1 MLITY
6 FGISSLMILI
16 CYPSK
21 KINVVISRVITL
33 YVSAFVFGGILNI
46 IYFNSGLGVW
56 LKALAAGRYKKL
68 FALII
73 ISSVTVIFICRTLK
87 KYEQMNIKRKNTFNV
102 TLIHNDRQVEVMAL
116 YDTGNCLTEPI
127 TKRAVSICSFKTAD
141 ELLGDNSET
150 IKKLMEC
157 MDKKAYLSEKVYI
170 VPFVSVGN
178 ENGLIT
184 AVEITSMK
192 MQIRG
197 KTVEVKKP
205 LIGFYGGKI
214 SSDDSYEMIL
224 NSAVM
229 SNNIE

>member
-6 FGISSLMILI
+6 FGISSIMILI

-21 KINVVISRVITL
+21 KINVMVFRIVTL
-33 YVSAFVFGGILNI
+33 YVSAFVVGGILNI
-46 IYFNSGLGVW
+46 IYFNSGLGV
-56 LKALAAGRYKKL
+56 LFKAFAVGRYRKF
-68 FALII
+68 FALIV

-116 YDTGNCLTEPI
+116 YDTGNCLAEPI
-127 TKRAVSICSFKTAD
+127 TKRAVSVCSFRVAD

-150 IKKLMEC
+150 IKKLIEC
-157 MDKKAYLSEKVYI
+157 MDKMANLNEKVYI

-197 KTVEVKKP
+197 KTVEVERP
-205 LIGFYGGKI
+205 LIGFYEGKI
-214 SSDDSYEMIL
+214 SSDDSYELIL
-224 NSAVM
+224 NPAVM